1 MGLSRALLG
10 GVATGFLKANND
22 RRDRMNT
29 RMQELADN
37 TAVQARERAKTAL
50 SVNQKNAQAE
60 NDKIKALTSEG
71 AIDDKGMYNDSWW
84 LRQSQADWKEF
95 GEPSGVSHMD
105 YTNNTYKKDRP
116 KGIQRE
122 YKSSADINK
131 GYEELQSSIS
141 ANLRNDLNKNAAT
154 SLDRFLGSSLRK
166 LTGTPEEVE
175 TEAEALPQFNPMAPQ
190 SAPMGS
196 YESEGDGA
204 LPESK
209 PRTTYTTF
217 DDAYDS
223 ETGEVVGNA
232 FVATAPDGTMT
243 NVRQLADGTYV
254 KANLTSIKPI
264 AAEIKLNVP
273 KDNRAAFET
282 AYATVADT
290 ISATGKINQS
300 LNVYSEKS
308 QGSQGFIVDV
318 VSGIAAL
325 TTIWQGSGNANEEK
339 IKVQKAYDVIRE
351 ATDISAEEKVFLLNP
366 DNKNVIIGRGKTADV
381 NERERLISSMKLV
394 LDEEALEEGQE
405 YLTVAVRNSTI
416 DTLAISAAWDM
427 ARANRQGDGSKISL
441 REVES
446 YIDLLGASSNE
457 QDFVT
462 KINVLKEDLVKKS
475 LNSLHNMFRNTK
487 FGGTESTFSTAN
499 GTVSHLLDPKSGD
512 VALIQKGTIRKE
524 GRSINMMYIMTG
536 REGSI
541 IEINLDDGTSDDLI
555 KLDQWDKI
563 ESNFSSPV
571 YRSGRAK

>member
-1 MGLSRALLG
+1 MSLAKSFLMGLAKGGLKENNRRAS
-10 GVATGFLKANND
+10 
-22 RRDRMNT
+22 MMEQ
-29 RMQELADN
+29 RMQELATN
-37 TAVQARERAKTAL
+37 NATIARERAQSKYESDYKSAMAEHSKINSLRSEGLIDTEGTYTKKYRDDKSYVEFQNPEVRKAYGGDYDKFKLSFDEVGPRGISSSYKTPDEITRNVSKTYESIAARQRVE
-50 SVNQKNAQAE
+50 SSQPV
-60 NDKIKALTSEG
+60 LTSM
-71 AIDDKGMYNDSWW
+71 DKLLMGSKEN
-84 LRQSQADWKEF
+84 QAAPRAVPEI
-95 GEPSGVSHMD
+95 EQ
-105 YTNNTYKKDRP
+105 Y
-116 KGIQRE
+116 
-122 YKSSADINK
+122 SS
-131 GYEELQSSIS
+131 
-141 ANLRNDLNKNAAT
+141 
-154 SLDRFLGSSLRK
+154 
-166 LTGTPEEVE
+166 
-175 TEAEALPQFNPMAPQ
+175 MAPQ
-190 SAPMGS
+190 APQATREPQEYTS
-196 YESEGDGA
+196 
-204 LPESK
+204 PEFSGQ
-209 PRTTYTTF
+209 TEYTPFQNAF
-217 DDAYDS
+217 DV
-223 ETGEVVGNA
+223 ETGEAVGNV
-232 FVATAPDGTMT
+232 FVAKAPDGT
-243 NVRQLADGTYV
+243 
-254 KANLTSIKPI
+254 KANVQLQTDGSYAGVNVTSVKPV

-273 KDNRAAFET
+273 KENRAAFEK
-282 AYATVADT
+282 AYATGADT
-290 ISATGKINQS
+290 ISATSKINQS
-300 LNVYSEKS
+300 LGVYLEKS

-351 ATDISAEEKVFLLNP
+351 ATDISTEEKVFLLNP

-381 NERERLISSMKLV
+381 NEREKLISRMQLV

-405 YLTVAVRNSTI
+405 YLTVAVRNSTL

-457 QDFVT
+457 QDFIT

-571 YRSGRAK
+571 HRSGRAK